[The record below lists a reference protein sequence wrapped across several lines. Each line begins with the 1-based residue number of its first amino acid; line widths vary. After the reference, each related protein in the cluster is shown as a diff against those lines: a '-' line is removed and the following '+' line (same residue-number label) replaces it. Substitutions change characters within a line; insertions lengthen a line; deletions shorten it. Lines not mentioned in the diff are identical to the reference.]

1 MKNPE
6 APSRVLLHLSIQ
18 QAGTETLVYDE
29 RRHKA
34 FCLNRSSSAIWNLA
48 DGEHTIAEIGALA
61 SLQLETSVTEE
72 FVLFALE
79 DLRREGLI
87 EPSATTEV
95 VPAVSRRAMLQKLG
109 VGGAMLLPAVAA
121 ILAPTAAQ
129 AQSGCFDC
137 GDSIRA
143 TQMARARAQQP
154 GVSGSLSPITSTGT
168 AGTATP
174 GVTPGVVQ
182 PTTPPKK

>member
-137 GDSIRA
+137 GDARA
-143 TQMARARAQQP
+143 NQLARARAQQLN
-154 GVSGSLSPITSTGT
+154 GSGSLSPITSTGT